1 LTPSNGSEES
11 AMETN
16 KDYKELLALFNA
28 HSVDYMIIGAYALAF
43 HGSPRYTGDLDIYLR
58 PDHENAGRVLSSLD
72 AFGFGGLDV
81 AVDDLAVPGKVVQLG
96 YPPVR
101 IDLVTSIT
109 GVTWEDAAAGRVA
122 GHYGNIPVTYLGK
135 NEMIRN
141 KRALGRKKDEAD
153 IEALGE

>member
-1 LTPSNGSEES
+1 
-11 AMETN
+11 METN

-28 HSVDYMIIGAYALAF
+28 HSVDYVIIGAYALAF

-58 PDHENAGRVLSSLD
+58 PDQENAGRVLSSLD
-72 AFGFGGLDV
+72 AFGFGGLGV
-81 AVDDLAVPGKVVQLG
+81 AVEDLAVPGKVVQLG

-109 GVTWEDAAAGRVA
+109 GVTWEEAAAGRVA